1 MKANF
6 LKAVGKFQLSLI
18 PIVSAAFVPL
28 GRLRF
33 VLFVWVLL
41 KNLSTGCQMDSIKVR
56 NLFNL
61 PAWSVIDD
69 MEDKVDSVSDAGGG

>member
-6 LKAVGKFQLSLI
+6 FKGGEKISVVFNTHCFSRVR
-18 PIVSAAFVPL
+18 PP
-28 GRLRF
+28 R
-33 VLFVWVLL
+33 
-41 KNLSTGCQMDSIKVR
+41 DEVR

-69 MEDKVDSVSDAGGG
+69 MEDNVDSVSDAGGG